1 MPMPKSLPLSNG
13 SEIPGIGLAIIIIL
27 FIEINEMLPIIL
39 IRSGTW
45 AAPKGEV
52 ENAVATA
59 LLEGYRHIDCA
70 LIYKNEIEVAE
81 GIRRSGIPRKDIFIT
96 SKLWNA
102 FHSNIAES
110 LRRSL
115 ENLGVDYLDLYL
127 VHWPVRLISV
137 FSQTQPPSLRHL
149 NNEFSE
155 LLPINPD
162 GTRAVDRDWDVR
174 RTWAQMEDTLDSG
187 KVKAIGVC
195 NWSVPYLE
203 ELKKVWRHK
212 PSVNQVELH
221 PYLPQLDLVN
231 WCKKEGILVEAYS
244 PLGGPGAPLLADT
257 DVAAI
262 SEKHQVPPANVLISY
277 HIRRGIVPLV
287 KSVSPKRLKTNL
299 QVIGLDADD
308 MKKLD
313 QVHKQPGKHVRY
325 QTPLWGSD
333 LGFRD
338 WYGYEA
344 NKSGPNIQHIQ

>member
-1 MPMPKSLPLSNG
+1 MSMPKSLPLGNG
-13 SEIPGIGLAIIIIL
+13 SAIPSIGL
-27 FIEINEMLPIIL
+27 
-39 IRSGTW
+39 GTW

-52 ENAVATA
+52 ESAVATA

-81 GIRRSGIPRKDIFIT
+81 GIRRSGVLRKDIFIT

-102 FHSNIAES
+102 FHSNVAES

-115 ENLGVDYLDLYL
+115 ENLGVDYLDLYVGVSAIFSSTWL
-127 VHWPVRLISV
+127 TDWPVRLI
-137 FSQTQPPSLRHL
+137 L
-149 NNEFSE
+149 NESSE

-162 GTRAVDRDWDVR
+162 GTRAVDHDWDVR
-174 RTWAQMEDTLDSG
+174 RTWAQMEDILDSG

-231 WCKKEGILVEAYS
+231 WCKKEDILVVAYS
-244 PLGGPGAPLLADT
+244 PLGGPGAPLLEDT
-257 DVAAI
+257 DVFAV
-262 SEKHQVPPANVLISY
+262 SEKRQAHSANVLISY
-277 HIRRGIVPLV
+277 HIKRGIVPLV
-287 KSVSPKRLKTNL
+287 KSVSPKRLKANL
-299 QVIGLDADD
+299 QVIDLDADD
-308 MKKLD
+308 IKKLD
-313 QVHKQPGKHVRY
+313 EVHNQPGKHVRY
-325 QTPLWGSD
+325 QTPLWRSN
-333 LGFRD
+333 LGFGD

-344 NKSGPNIQHIQ
+344 DKLEPNIQHIQ